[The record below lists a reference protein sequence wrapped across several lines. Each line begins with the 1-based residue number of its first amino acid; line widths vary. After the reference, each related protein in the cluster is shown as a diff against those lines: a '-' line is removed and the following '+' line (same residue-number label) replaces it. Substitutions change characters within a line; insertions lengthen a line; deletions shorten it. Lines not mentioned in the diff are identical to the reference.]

1 MSSAMAPV
9 FEIFSGIQGEGV
21 LVGVRQVFVRFC
33 GCNRHCRFCDTREA
47 CEAPPPTCAVE
58 RMPGG
63 RRFERWRNP
72 MLPDDIARAV
82 ARLEPGAEIHHS
94 VSLTGGEPLLHPEV
108 IAPLGVELQKMGLK
122 TFLETNGTLPDA
134 LERVLAVLDYVA
146 MDVKLESATGEPTP
160 WDVHRRFLEL
170 AATCD
175 VQVKAVVTGATTDA
189 ELKRLA
195 ELVATTAPD
204 APLVLQPVTAMPGI
218 LPPSSIQVL
227 AMQERLRRRLADVRV
242 IPQVHKLM
250 GQK

>member
-1 MSSAMAPV
+1 MSSLMAPV

-47 CEAPPPTCAVE
+47 CETPPATCSVE
-58 RMPGG
+58 TKPGG

-72 MLPDDIARAV
+72 MMPDDIARAV
-82 ARLEPGAEIHHS
+82 ARLEPDAELHHS
-94 VSLTGGEPLLHPEV
+94 VSLTGGEPLLHPEA
-108 IAPLGVELQKMGLK
+108 IAALGPMLRGMGLK

-134 LERVLAVLDYVA
+134 LEQVLTTLDYVA
-146 MDVKLESATGEPTP
+146 MDVKLESATGEPTE
-160 WDVHRRFLEL
+160 WETHRRFLEL
-170 AATCD
+170 AATRD
-175 VQVKAVVTGATTDA
+175 VQVKTVVTGATTDA
-189 ELKRLA
+189 ELERLGA
-195 ELVATTAPD
+195 LVAAAAPD

-227 AMQERLRRRLADVRV
+227 AMQQRLRRQVADVRV